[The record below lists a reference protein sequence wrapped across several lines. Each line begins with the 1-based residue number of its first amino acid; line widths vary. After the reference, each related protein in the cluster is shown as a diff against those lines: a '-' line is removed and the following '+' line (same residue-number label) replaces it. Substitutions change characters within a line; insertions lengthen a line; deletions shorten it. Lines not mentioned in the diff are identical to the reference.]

1 MKTELIFLWI
11 EWDENGCFQK
21 MNFNF
26 SPCYKLEFDYK
37 SARLIIRKTE
47 KTNIFDE
54 GNVQNLTA
62 IIGENGVGKTTLIK
76 YITELQKTKEDKSE
90 YDIIKN
96 GKSIYTEK
104 SFLAVYEEKRDA
116 EVRLKIVNAL
126 ASMKEIEVVDLSE
139 AGYQMTDRAYTS
151 RVSHICL
158 SNSAYGTGK
167 DNIERGRIDYITL
180 MDSTLVGLYH
190 DFYCRIYGIREKRFY
205 EKRRETPFCEIQR
218 IFLNKET
225 NRSFQMFLDLLYYCF
240 LNDVKQKFYGK
251 RIEKIDFTVRTIDQ
265 FEDDI
270 RDQIEFRFSEAKAN
284 SINRAKKLRN
294 EGYWGGIVYN
304 LVIEMLASFERFNAQ
319 NFENADRVLSQ
330 CQDFLQNEYYSEQ
343 NEELEYYRNAV
354 REIKS
359 FESLFKKNTGKHYL
373 TAELNKFKEVI
384 EHIEE
389 GYSFLLKYIDIINF
403 EMSSGERALL
413 NLMSRIYFSS
423 VIYKFYTDKDFRWNQ
438 SILLLI
444 DEIDL
449 YLHPEWQRQIINEL
463 LKTIKEQFPNSF
475 FQIIITSHSPI
486 VLSDVPMDN
495 SIFLK
500 KDSNDQV
507 QQIKHNTQT
516 FGANIYTLYRDA
528 FFLSDG
534 FAMGEFAKNKINQWI
549 QEIEMGRI
557 GREEAEKLVGLIGEP
572 ILQKKMQALIDPQ
585 GKTINKNVSYE
596 AKDKMIHFLERQ
608 KAQIEEQIELLRK
621 M

>member
-1 MKTELIFLWI
+1 M
-11 EWDENGCFQK
+11 
-21 MNFNF
+21 
-26 SPCYKLEFDYK
+26 
-37 SARLIIRKTE
+37 
-47 KTNIFDE
+47 
-54 GNVQNLTA
+54 
-62 IIGENGVGKTTLIK
+62 
-76 YITELQKTKEDKSE
+76 
-90 YDIIKN
+90 
-96 GKSIYTEK
+96 
-104 SFLAVYEEKRDA
+104 
-116 EVRLKIVNAL
+116 
-126 ASMKEIEVVDLSE
+126 
-139 AGYQMTDRAYTS
+139 
-151 RVSHICL
+151 
-158 SNSAYGTGK
+158 
-167 DNIERGRIDYITL
+167 
-180 MDSTLVGLYH
+180 
-190 DFYCRIYGIREKRFY
+190 
-205 EKRRETPFCEIQR
+205 
-218 IFLNKET
+218 
-225 NRSFQMFLDLLYYCF
+225 
-240 LNDVKQKFYGK
+240 
-251 RIEKIDFTVRTIDQ
+251 
-265 FEDDI
+265 
-270 RDQIEFRFSEAKAN
+270 
-284 SINRAKKLRN
+284 
-294 EGYWGGIVYN
+294 
-304 LVIEMLASFERFNAQ
+304 
-319 NFENADRVLSQ
+319 
-330 CQDFLQNEYYSEQ
+330 DFLQNEYYSEQ

>member
-270 RDQIEFRFSEAKAN
+270 RDQIEFRFSEG
-284 SINRAKKLRN
+284 KLDK
-294 EGYWGGIVYN
+294 
-304 LVIEMLASFERFNAQ
+304 Q
-319 NFENADRVLSQ
+319 
-330 CQDFLQNEYYSEQ
+330 
-343 NEELEYYRNAV
+343 
-354 REIKS
+354 
-359 FESLFKKNTGKHYL
+359 GK
-373 TAELNKFKEVI
+373 E
-384 EHIEE
+384 IEE
-389 GYSFLLKYIDIINF
+389 
-403 EMSSGERALL
+403 
-413 NLMSRIYFSS
+413 
-423 VIYKFYTDKDFRWNQ
+423 
-438 SILLLI
+438 
-444 DEIDL
+444 
-449 YLHPEWQRQIINEL
+449 
-463 LKTIKEQFPNSF
+463 
-475 FQIIITSHSPI
+475 
-486 VLSDVPMDN
+486 
-495 SIFLK
+495 
-500 KDSNDQV
+500 
-507 QQIKHNTQT
+507 
-516 FGANIYTLYRDA
+516 
-528 FFLSDG
+528 
-534 FAMGEFAKNKINQWI
+534 
-549 QEIEMGRI
+549 
-557 GREEAEKLVGLIGEP
+557 
-572 ILQKKMQALIDPQ
+572 
-585 GKTINKNVSYE
+585 
-596 AKDKMIHFLERQ
+596 
-608 KAQIEEQIELLRK
+608 
-621 M
+621 